1 LKAWRRIALAA
12 LLVFAVAPIFFHGRS
27 ELVSEDS
34 SAYQGLATSLK
45 AGSYEVNFKP
55 HIVFPPG
62 FPLALALWGSV
73 FASSNASYLVFV
85 TLLGCA
91 GLIAAWQA
99 QRIDSGHAVALTAC
113 LLLAS
118 SPDYFR
124 LVSRNVFSETL
135 YLLISCL
142 AILCARRLDSAK
154 KAWPYGLALAV
165 LTPGVVLIR
174 AVGVA
179 WVAGLFLW
187 LALSTRFNPTAA
199 RRRARSAGPA
209 LALGVLAL
217 LGWSDWSFSRQPPP
231 NFEGEPQTYLSV
243 ATYRDPH
250 DTDLGK
256 LALVELPI
264 RWLDQAAT
272 EGASAVTLLIRPP
285 WISPAFFSV
294 PVAAFF
300 FLCGL
305 GLVAFVRERGLQ
317 AVDCYVVCYFLVL
330 AAWPFEAALRYVMP
344 VLPFCVAYLWR
355 GICEFNRQ
363 RSSVRTVKALGVFA
377 AVVAAGGLLS
387 LVSGHTLA
395 GKQNLLS
402 VAIWTVVAVGCW
414 IWPRRHGLPIVPLLP
429 VRVLA
434 LAVAGGLV
442 MAGAVEDVAMARAN
456 ISESEGSLTGLSEL
470 AIAARQIATL
480 SPPSDVVMAEWC
492 YTVNRWS
499 HRSCVRFPPTRD
511 VRVILEALRKNHV
524 SWLMVKTEP
533 QPSFHFYEPPEGERL
548 RLIQEAVPGLLRVAQ
563 KTAGILIYRLE
574 DAKLSGIPP
583 RSSSTASPPG
593 PP

>member
-1 LKAWRRIALAA
+1 MRVWRGIALVA
-12 LLVFAVAPIFFHGRS
+12 LLVFAFTPVLFHGRS

-34 SAYQGLATSLK
+34 SAYQGLANSLK
-45 AGSYEVNFKP
+45 VGRYEVNFKP
-55 HIVFPPG
+55 HIVYPPG
-62 FPLALALWGSV
+62 FPLALAVWGSV
-73 FASSNASYLVFV
+73 FSSSNASYLVFV

-91 GLIAAWQA
+91 GLLAAWQA
-99 QRIDSGHAVALTAC
+99 QRIDSGQTVAITAC

-154 KAWPYGLALAV
+154 SGWPYALALAV

-174 AVGVA
+174 AVGIA
-179 WVAGLFLW
+179 WIAGLIWW
-187 LALSTRFNPTAA
+187 LALSARFNPTAA
-199 RRRARSAGPA
+199 GRRARLAGPA
-209 LALGVLAL
+209 LATGLLAL

-231 NFEGEPQTYLSV
+231 TFEGEPQTYVSV
-243 ATYRDPH
+243 MAYRDPH
-250 DTDLGK
+250 NTDLGK
-256 LALVELPI
+256 MGLAELPI
-264 RWLDQAAT
+264 RWLDQAAN
-272 EGASAVTLLIRPP
+272 EGASAVTLLMRPP

-305 GLVAFVRERGLQ
+305 GLVAFVRQRGIQ
-317 AVDCYVVCYFLVL
+317 AVDCYLICYFLVL
-330 AAWPFEAALRYVMP
+330 AVWPFEAALRYVMP

-363 RSSVRTVKALGVFA
+363 PSAARAVRMLGVFSA
-377 AVVAAGGLLS
+377 MAGAAGLLA
-387 LVSGHTLA
+387 LVSRHTLP

-402 VAIWTVVAVGCW
+402 VAIWTAVAVGCW
-414 IWPRRHGLPIVPLLP
+414 IWPRRHGPPIVPQLAI
-429 VRVLA
+429 RVLA

-442 MAGAVEDVAMARAN
+442 VTGAVEEAAMARAN
-456 ISESEGSLTGLSEL
+456 ISESEGSLTGLSGF

-480 SPPSDVVMAEWC
+480 SPPSDVVMADWC

-511 VRVILEALRKNHV
+511 VRVILEALRKNQV
-524 SWLMVKTEP
+524 SWLLVRAEP
-533 QPSFHFYEPPEGERL
+533 QLYSNFYEPPEWERL
-548 RLIQEAVPGLLRVAQ
+548 RLIQEAVPGLLRVARE
-563 KTAGILIYRLE
+563 TAGIRIYRLE
-574 DAKLSGIPP
+574 DAKLGGISP
-583 RSSSTASPPG
+583 RSSPTASQPG